1 MFSIGKGL
9 IMTLAIIGLST
20 QAHAVDMVKKAELE
34 INGQVY
40 VFPVGV
46 KEREMDVF
54 WLKKAVGG
62 DKDALEMFLG
72 GMDERLFYVGDDTPV
87 WLRVKN
93 DGTMEVI

>member
-1 MFSIGKGL
+1 MRLTAIAL
-9 IMTLAIIGLST
+9 AMTLATIAPE
-20 QAHAVDMVKKAELE
+20 AHAVDLVKKAELE
-34 INGQVY
+34 INGKMY
-40 VFPVGV
+40 AFPVGV